1 MRIMEGSVQMVYV
14 RKNNIRQF
22 VNDLG
27 LKESERH
34 RGDCPECRGRN
45 TFTAT
50 NNMGDIKYNCFKL
63 GCTVGGIYGTDMT
76 AAEIHRYREQQQ
88 LQRAYTNVKKEKDTM
103 EIPEYVVTPKASH
116 TKYQRYTRRWGI
128 AIGHTMYDVKDERV
142 VFPIK
147 HDGRIVDAVG
157 RALYKN
163 KKPKWYRYGNSG
175 YPFIHGNSDTAIIV
189 EDVVSALTLSKF
201 CTGIAL
207 LGTNLLQ
214 SHIDVLKKYKKVGIA
229 LDKDAS
235 KKAVKILDDLAL
247 NMNAKFLLLEE
258 DIKEMLDEDI
268 KKLVDK
274 VNNKAWGWMN
284 DTY

>member
-1 MRIMEGSVQMVYV
+1 MVYV
-14 RKNNIRQF
+14 RKTNIRQF

-88 LQRAYTNVKKEKDTM
+88 QQRAYTNIKKEKDTM

-116 TKYQRYTRRWGI
+116 TKHQRYIRRWGI
-128 AIGHTMYDVKDERV
+128 ALGDVMYDVKDERV

-147 HDGRIVDAVG
+147 HGGRIVDAVG
-157 RALYKN
+157 RAVG
-163 KKPKWYRYGNSG
+163 KKQNPKWYRYTGEADYYTIGTGS
-175 YPFIHGNSDTAIIV
+175 TLLIV
-189 EDVVSALTLSKF
+189 EDVVSAV
-201 CTGIAL
+201 IAVQEMPYITAMAI
-207 LGTNLLQ
+207 LGTSMNPK
-214 SHIDVLKKYKKVGIA
+214 HFEKIGEYDRVIIA
-229 LDKDAS
+229 LDPDAIG
-235 KKAVKILDDLAL
+235 KTVEYRREIELWTGRKTTAMNLQDDIKYK
-247 NMNAKFLLLEE
+247 MEE
-258 DIKEMLDEDI
+258 DIEKLKELCNEI
-268 KKLVDK
+268 S
-274 VNNKAWGWMN
+274 NSN
-284 DTY
+284 